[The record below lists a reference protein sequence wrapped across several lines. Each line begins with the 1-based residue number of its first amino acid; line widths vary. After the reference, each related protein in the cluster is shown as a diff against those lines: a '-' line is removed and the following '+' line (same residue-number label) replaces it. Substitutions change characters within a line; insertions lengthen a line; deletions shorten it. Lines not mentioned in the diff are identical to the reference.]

1 MTWYIFQKELKDSLR
16 DSKTILLSVLLP
28 IVFITGMLFFT
39 EKMMSDTDEQI
50 KVAVTNSTDKEV
62 ISWLKEIKGLELIP
76 SDNPLK
82 MVMDGKANVAFSA
95 DPDFSLQLK
104 DKKIP
109 KVLIQADPTSTKG
122 GNAQEKIAN
131 AFTLKKDKLVQSRL
145 LENNIDPKEIDPF
158 QINMKSIS
166 EGDDQSL
173 YIISIIAQLIIV
185 LAVLMGGIPA
195 ANDLFAGE
203 KERKTMEAL
212 LMTPVHRI
220 HLIVG
225 KWLTIAVLSMI
236 SGVFSVISFI
246 LGVNLFTEKL
256 ESALKLDQNISFFT
270 ISLLVGII
278 FFALLVSSVQ
288 IIISLFANNLKEAQN
303 YITPITTGAMIPY
316 FLLIGVSANELT
328 TTHFLIPF
336 LNIYA
341 LIKQLIYGI
350 YDFNSILLV
359 SGSSVVFIA
368 LSFFI
373 AYTMFM
379 KSKWVLGKN

>member
-50 KVAVTNSTDKEV
+50 KVAVANSTDKE
-62 ISWLKEIKGLELIP
+62 ILSWLKEIKGLELIP
-76 SDNPLK
+76 SANPLK
-82 MVMDGKANVAFSA
+82 MVVDGKANVAFSA
-95 DPDFSLQLK
+95 DADFSLQLK

-109 KVLIQADPTSTKG
+109 KVLFQADPTSTKG

-145 LENNIDPKEIDPF
+145 LENNIDPKEINPF

-166 EGDDQSL
+166 KGDDQSL

-203 KERKTMEAL
+203 KERKTMETL

-256 ESALKLDQNISFFT
+256 AIALKLDQNVSFFT

-316 FLLIGVSANELT
+316 FLLIGVSVNELT

-350 YDFNSILLV
+350 YDINSILLV

>member
-28 IVFITGMLFFT
+28 IVFITGMLFFM

-50 KVAVTNSTDKEV
+50 KVAVANSTDKEV
-62 ISWLKEIKGLELIP
+62 LSWLKEIKGLELIP

-82 MVMDGKANVAFSA
+82 MVVDGKANVAFSA

-109 KVLIQADPTSTKG
+109 KILIQADPTSTKG

-166 EGDDQSL
+166 ESDDQSL
-173 YIISIIAQLIIV
+173 YMISIIAQLIIV

-256 ESALKLDQNISFFT
+256 ANALKLDQNISFFT

-303 YITPITTGAMIPY
+303 YITPITMGAMIPY

-350 YDFNSILLV
+350 YDINSILLV

>member
-28 IVFITGMLFFT
+28 IVFITGMLFFM
-39 EKMMSDTDEQI
+39 EKMMSDTNEQV
-50 KVAVTNSTDKEV
+50 KVAVANNTDKE
-62 ISWLKEIKGLELIP
+62 ILSWLKEIKGLELIP

-82 MVMDGKANVAFSA
+82 MVVDGKANVAFSA

-109 KVLIQADPTSTKG
+109 KVIIQADPTSTKG

-131 AFTLKKDKLVQSRL
+131 AFTQKKDKLVQSRL

-166 EGDDQSL
+166 ESDDQSL
-173 YIISIIAQLIIV
+173 YMISIIAQLIIV

-256 ESALKLDQNISFFT
+256 ASALKLDQNIGFFT

-303 YITPITTGAMIPY
+303 YITPITMGAMIPY

-350 YDFNSILLV
+350 YDINSILLV
-359 SGSSVVFIA
+359 SGSSIVFIA

-379 KSKWVLGKN
+379 KSKWVLGKS

>member
-50 KVAVTNSTDKEV
+50 KVAVANSTDKEV
-62 ISWLKEIKGLELIP
+62 LSWLKEIKGLELIP